1 MISLLTILLII
12 SILLLTLTQTLLVIR
27 YTWFHRDPEPESGL
41 DRRIDTAQRLVNLP
55 KAAIIL
61 CLRGEEESTPDC
73 IAELV
78 GQDYGDY
85 ELHIAFDSQ
94 NDPAVPQVEA
104 FFENHSANAKLHFFE
119 PKDECSYKC
128 SGIVHVLERL
138 GDDIEIVAFCDGDA
152 IVDANWLQ
160 DLVQPMVEDET
171 IGATTGNRW
180 FAPFDNAI
188 GAQVRKHWNA
198 AAVVQMQAYDIAWG
212 GSMAVRRSTI
222 ENCKLSERWSK
233 AFCED
238 TLLTDAMMQ
247 QSGLKLHRVPDLV
260 IENKETT
267 NVADCFS
274 WISRQLLTVRL
285 HHRLWPLVMAHG
297 ISTGLAT
304 IVAPLAIILLLA
316 TGYFYEFRSLLI
328 AWVVYQVLNFVLLK
342 VIERCNRSAIDQRQ
356 RFSQPASPKKKSSD
370 RFLSLMYVQVLHPLA
385 AIRTMTMKN
394 VSWRGVEYAID
405 NKQLRVCRK

>member
-1 MISLLTILLII
+1 MISLLAILLII
-12 SILLLTLTQTLLVIR
+12 SILILTLSQTLLVIG
-27 YTWFHRDPEPESGL
+27 YSWFHRDAEPPSEL
-41 DRRIDTAQRLVNLP
+41 EAPTDADQETPDFP

-78 GQDYGDY
+78 GQHYADY
-85 ELHIAFDSQ
+85 ELHIAFDSK
-94 NDPAVPQVEA
+94 NDPAAEQVEA
-104 FFENHSANAKLHFFE
+104 FFENHSAKAQLHFFK
-119 PKDECSYKC
+119 PQDKCSYKC
-128 SGIVHVLERL
+128 SGIVHVIEQL

-152 IVDANWLQ
+152 IVDANWLH
-160 DLVQPMVEDET
+160 DLVLPMLEDEK

-180 FAPFDNAI
+180 FTPYDNAI
-188 GAQVRKHWNA
+188 GAQVRKHWNT

-222 ENCKLSERWSK
+222 EKCGLKERWQN

-238 TLLTDAMMQ
+238 TLLTDAMQ
-247 QSGLKLHRVPDLV
+247 QHGLKLHRVPGLV
-260 IENKETT
+260 IDNKETT
-267 NVADCFS
+267 TVAECFS

-304 IVAPLAIILLLA
+304 IVAPIAIVLLLA

-328 AWVVYQVLNFVLLK
+328 AWGVYQILNFVLLM
-342 VIERCNRSAIDQRQ
+342 VIDRCNRRAIYKRQ
-356 RFSQPASPKKKSSD
+356 RLSQSANSTDNSNGG
-370 RFLSLMYVQVLHPLA
+370 FLSLLFIQILHPLA
-385 AIRTMTMKN
+385 AIKTMMMKE
-394 VSWRGVEYAID
+394 VSWRGVEYSID
-405 NKQLRVCRK
+405 NKQLRVRGK